1 MMDFFDNLKY
11 KKPAIRRA

>member
-1 MMDFFDNLKY
+1 VNNIYPKY